1 MRVARSCCELDRATG
16 RLRGRSDRRG
26 SGLGEAGI
34 RWAID
39 EAREQD
45 CRLVQL
51 TTNANRV
58 DARRCYERVGF
69 EASHVGVKSTL
80 DQRQE
85 SP

>member
-1 MRVARSCCELDRATG
+1 M
-16 RLRGRSDRRG
+16 
-26 SGLGEAGI
+26 
-34 RWAID
+34 
-39 EAREQD
+39 
-45 CRLVQL
+45 QL